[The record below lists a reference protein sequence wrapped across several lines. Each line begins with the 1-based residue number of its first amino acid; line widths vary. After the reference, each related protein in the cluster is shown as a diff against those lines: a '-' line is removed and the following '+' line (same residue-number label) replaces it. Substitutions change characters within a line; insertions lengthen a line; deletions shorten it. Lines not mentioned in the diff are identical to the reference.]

1 MEPVGHLGNTTE
13 IGCDESGSEG
23 EKLVGGNTDVFAH
36 ASVSLSIEAAAACV
50 AEVRDR
56 IRSPATEYKANHL
69 LRDKHR
75 AVLTWLL
82 DPSGPLAGAAYVH
95 LLDKPFFAVLKI
107 VDTVLGHGRTD
118 AVTLYRRGRV
128 AVGDDLWE
136 AFLLAANDLV
146 RTKNQWDG
154 ALPTDVFFHALDAI
168 GAATHDRRLTT
179 ILRRLVAARPRAE
192 LFRRRLLDPTTPQ
205 PTVDPLISA
214 IRHTVALWS
223 SRTRAV
229 AIVHDVQSALTPD
242 RVRHLHAEFSGLVSV
257 ELVDS
262 LTDPRVQV
270 ADFLAGVAR
279 KIAEE
284 ELAGRGDTEL
294 VALLRPYVDPDSV
307 WADAR
312 SWARLRPDRV
322 PVEN

>member
-1 MEPVGHLGNTTE
+1 ISAVCEKADRLSNTRPMLRQVRLIALPPVGCRITRSTSARLICEHHKMEPVGHLGNTTE

-136 AFLLAANDLV
+136 AFLLA
-146 RTKNQWDG
+146 
-154 ALPTDVFFHALDAI
+154 
-168 GAATHDRRLTT
+168 
-179 ILRRLVAARPRAE
+179 
-192 LFRRRLLDPTTPQ
+192 
-205 PTVDPLISA
+205 
-214 IRHTVALWS
+214 
-223 SRTRAV
+223 
-229 AIVHDVQSALTPD
+229 
-242 RVRHLHAEFSGLVSV
+242 
-257 ELVDS
+257 
-262 LTDPRVQV
+262 
-270 ADFLAGVAR
+270 
-279 KIAEE
+279 
-284 ELAGRGDTEL
+284 
-294 VALLRPYVDPDSV
+294 
-307 WADAR
+307 
-312 SWARLRPDRV
+312 
-322 PVEN
+322 